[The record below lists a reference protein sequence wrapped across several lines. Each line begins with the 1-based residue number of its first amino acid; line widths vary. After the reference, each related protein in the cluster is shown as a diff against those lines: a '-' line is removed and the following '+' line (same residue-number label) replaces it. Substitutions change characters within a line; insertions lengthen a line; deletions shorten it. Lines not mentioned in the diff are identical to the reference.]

1 MPDRIRD
8 VRRRTEVRTDTSGDD
23 DDHGTRRQRIEH
35 HGEIVVIGLGRF
47 GSSLAETLSK
57 MGYEVLG
64 IDADP
69 DLVQQHAEMLTHV
82 VTADSTNY
90 RAMDRLG
97 IGEART
103 AVVCIGTDIE
113 ASLLT
118 TMVLKDLE
126 IPNIWAKAISHEHGR
141 LLAGLDIADVVF
153 PEADMGRR
161 VAHMVTGRTKEY
173 LELDDNFVIAE
184 MDAPAGLVGVPLADS
199 NLRAKHKITV
209 VCVKPAGSPFTYA
222 GRDTV
227 LAATDLIVIAGHRV
241 DVDRFTAEHR

>member
-1 MPDRIRD
+1 MPDRFPSFRH
-8 VRRRTEVRTDTSGDD
+8 RSDTSTGATP
-23 DDHGTRRQRIEH
+23 GRIEH
-35 HGEIVVIGLGRF
+35 TGEIVVVGLGRF
-47 GSSLAETLSK
+47 GSALASTLVEL
-57 MGYEVLG
+57 GHEVIGL
-64 IDADP
+64 DADP
-69 DLVQQHAEMLTHV
+69 ELVQQHADDLTSV
-82 VTADSTNY
+82 IEIDSTNY
-90 RAMDRLG
+90 RAMRRLG

-126 IPNIWAKAISHEHGR
+126 IPNIWAKAISHQHGR
-141 LLAGLDIADVVF
+141 LLAGLGIERVVF
-153 PEADMGRR
+153 PEADMGNR

-173 LELDDNFVIAE
+173 LELDEDFVIAE
-184 MDAPAGLVGVPLADS
+184 MDVPTELVGVPLGDS